1 MSAEC
6 KTCGSNNP
14 KVRGML
20 SAYDCDIDFAGPASN
35 RVSSQETSTGNGK
48 WYCGLCPDTWHDYER
63 RCGKERRSTTPTTQS
78 READVEAG
86 IAATIKFIENGSFL
100 CDDSPPA
107 RFAKEVVAGIRR
119 TVHAKDILASTTPA
133 PVGDESP
140 SLAKAR
146 DAYAVEL
153 HHNTLDQL
161 AHSGMKVFIPGK
173 EPVRV
178 FTESAYAVAVANAR
192 REVAEAM
199 REAVCKVLEGPMDE
213 DGLNDDPLE
222 MGIYPLAVRG
232 YNDERD
238 YEQRDGFKNGWNAA
252 CWELL
257 KKRSKIRKE
266 IEALDPAT
274 ILAQHRDVPR
284 TP

>member
-140 SLAKAR
+140 SLA
-146 DAYAVEL
+146 D
-153 HHNTLDQL
+153 H
-161 AHSGMKVFIPGK
+161 F
-173 EPVRV
+173 
-178 FTESAYAVAVANAR
+178 
-192 REVAEAM
+192 
-199 REAVCKVLEGPMDE
+199 CKCDSPYYGCQVLGTP
-213 DGLNDDPLE
+213 
-222 MGIYPLAVRG
+222 IRC
-232 YNDERD
+232 ERCN
-238 YEQRDGFKNGWNAA
+238 K
-252 CWELL
+252 CV
-257 KKRSKIRKE
+257 S
-266 IEALDPAT
+266 PT
-274 ILAQHRDVPR
+274 ILAQHRDVPP